1 MLKYVDHTDRRFSL
15 KNKLEIHNLRFNRGE
30 RVIFDGVDLVIP
42 QGKITAIM
50 GPSGTGKTTLLRF
63 MTGLLKPDS
72 GDVLFDGHS
81 VPKASAGAL
90 QAMRQKMGMLFQ
102 NGALFTDMSVFD
114 NVAFA
119 LREHTHLPERL
130 IRDLVL
136 LKLEAVGL
144 RGAHDLMPRE
154 LSGGMNRRV
163 ALARSIALDPQV
175 ILYDEPFA
183 GQDPISMGVLIRLI
197 KQLHETLGLTTV
209 IVSHDI
215 VETASIADYIYL
227 LANGKIIGEGSPGEL
242 AASDSPQVRQFM
254 RGEADGPVPFHYP
267 SVPLSDDLWGNE

>member
-1 MLKYVDHTDRRFSL
+1 MVDL
-15 KNKLEIHNLRFNRGE
+15 KNKVEIRELRFSRGE
-30 RVIFDGVDLVIP
+30 HIIFDGVNLMIP
-42 QGKITAIM
+42 EGKITAIM
-50 GPSGTGKTTLLRF
+50 GPSGTGKTTILRL

-72 GDVLFDGHS
+72 GEVLLDGQS
-81 VPKASAGAL
+81 VPHASKTAL

-102 NGALFTDMSVFD
+102 NGALFTDMTVFD

-119 LREHTHLPERL
+119 LREHTQLPEPL

-163 ALARSIALDPQV
+163 ALARSIALDPEV

-197 KQLHETLGLTTV
+197 KELHEVLGLTSV

-227 LANGKIIGEGSPGEL
+227 LANGKVIGEGEPQAL
-242 AASDSPQVRQFM
+242 LHSDIPQVRQFM

-267 SVPLSDDLWGNE
+267 GVPLAVDLWGGK

>member
-1 MLKYVDHTDRRFSL
+1 MS
-15 KNKLEIHNLRFNRGE
+15 NKFEISQLRFTRGE
-30 RVIFDGVDLVIP
+30 HVIFDGVDLIVP
-42 QGKITAIM
+42 QGKIVAIM
-50 GPSGTGKTTLLRF
+50 GPSGTGKTTLLRL

-72 GDVLFDGHS
+72 GEVLLDGES
-81 VPKASAGAL
+81 VARASRDRL
-90 QAMRQKMGMLFQ
+90 NVIRKKVGMLFQ

-144 RGAHDLMPRE
+144 RGAHALMPRE

-163 ALARSIALDPQV
+163 ALARSIALDPEV

-183 GQDPISMGVLIRLI
+183 GQDPISMGVLLRLI
-197 KQLHETLGLTTV
+197 KQLHEALGITSV

-215 VETASIADYIYL
+215 VETASIVDYIYL
-227 LANGKIIGEGSPGEL
+227 LADGKVIGAGTPAEL
-242 AASDSPQVRQFM
+242 EASNQSEVRQFM
-254 RGEADGPVPFHYP
+254 QGEADGPVPFHYP
-267 SVPLSDDLWGNE
+267 GVPLAVDLWGGAQ